1 MKNVNYEAEA
11 AIIGIVLVDGS
22 LYHDLVIQEVHFH
35 ENTHRLIFK
44 AMENVIAQ
52 DSFIDLVTV
61 TTELGHH
68 ITDIG
73 GTDYLL
79 KLAESIAS
87 TAALKHYETLVID
100 AYRLRQA
107 RKQALQ
113 FINEPTETG
122 LSKLIQQ
129 LQHYQMTGMSQDE
142 KTLTDYL
149 IDITADMCMSQDTT
163 ENSRYLTSIQTLDDM
178 TGGLQKGELFV
189 VAARPSVGKTAFA
202 LQLATKHAEAGG
214 TSFVFSLEMGTKQL
228 LQRMISSHA
237 RINSQKWRNMVFS
250 TEDYERAL
258 SAIGD
263 ISEWRLFIYD
273 TLRTVTSIRS
283 AIRQHI
289 AAQAGNRHLV
299 VIDYLQ
305 LMTPGDH
312 YERRELEIGAI
323 TRELKQLAV
332 ELDIPIVLLSQ
343 LSRSVDKRQDKR
355 PLMSDLRESGN
366 IEQDADVVSFLYRD
380 DYYDYAS
387 KHTGVMEMILAKQ
400 RNGPTGTIQMAF
412 NKENGRFENIQV

>member
-35 ENTHRLIFK
+35 ENAHRLIFK
-44 AMENVIAQ
+44 AMGNVVAQ

-61 TTELGHH
+61 TTELGRH
-68 ITDIG
+68 IEDIG

-122 LSKLIQQ
+122 LSQLMKQ
-129 LQHYQMTGMSQDE
+129 LQDYHETGVSQDE

-149 IDITADMCMSQDTT
+149 IDITSDMCTSQDSA
-163 ENSRYLTSIQTLDDM
+163 ESMRYLTSLQTLDDM

-202 LQLATKHAEAGG
+202 LQLATKHTEAGG

-228 LQRMISSHA
+228 LQRIISSYA
-237 RINSQKWRNMVFS
+237 AINSQKWRNMVFS

-263 ISEWRLFIYD
+263 ISEWHLFIYD
-273 TLRTVTSIRS
+273 TLRTVTSIKS
-283 AIRQHI
+283 AIRQQI
-289 AAQAGNRHLV
+289 ARQTGERHLV

-305 LMTPGDH
+305 LMTPDDQ
-312 YERRELEIGAI
+312 YERRDLEIGAI

-343 LSRSVDKRQDKR
+343 LSRNVDTRQDKR
-355 PLMSDLRESGN
+355 PLLSDLRESGN

-380 DYYDYAS
+380 DYYNHQS
-387 KHTGVMEMILAKQ
+387 KHAGVMEMILAKQ
-400 RNGPTGTIQMAF
+400 RNGPTGTIEIAF
-412 NKENGRFENIQV
+412 NKENGKFENVEV